1 MVTEAEVVG
10 STMSQTAE
18 ASGTVQREKREVA
31 KIKRLT
37 WQTVL
42 LIAEIEKE
50 VGESNITA
58 VVEGEGTQGVQE
70 DERARYE
77 IRLCGFGFLKYVSSA
92 HYVTTISSIL
102 QNYVVLKC

>member
-77 IRLCGFGFLKYVSSA
+77 IPSRTPWPPGRRNHRSD
-92 HYVTTISSIL
+92 H
-102 QNYVVLKC
+102 QNQCNTLL